1 MLRLAWK
8 NLLDKPLS
16 TGLSLLLLAL
26 GTGLISV
33 LLLLNKQVQDNFDRN
48 LAGVDLVIGAKGSPL
63 QLILSSMYHIDAPTG
78 NVSLQEVRPFLNPQ
92 HPLIAE
98 SVPLSMGDSYR
109 GYRILG
115 TTREW
120 LDFYDVAVAEGA
132 LWSADFEV
140 TIGATAAAEL
150 GLAIGDTFRSSHGLD
165 DNQDL
170 THEEAPPF
178 RVVGILAPSGTVADQ
193 LILTT
198 PGSFWRIHDSHA
210 EEEGDHDHDHAD
222 HDHAATDSAILDRSG
237 LLAADPEQEITA
249 VLARFKGRNFQALN
263 MQRAINENTDLQAA
277 TPAIELNRLYALMD
291 TGEQALRFLALA
303 IMIVSALSVFVSLYA
318 SLRERRYELALLR
331 SMGAGRGKIF
341 GLVLLEGGLL
351 ALAGGLLGVLGAH
364 LAFQLLAGRLEAAYR
379 YNFRAWEFL
388 PAEGLLVLAALGLGL
403 LAALLPAW
411 EAARTDIAETL
422 TEG

>member
-8 NLLDKPLS
+8 NLLDQPLS

-26 GTGLISV
+26 GTGLISI

-63 QLILSSMYHIDAPTG
+63 QLILSSMFHIDAPTG
-78 NVSLQEVRPFLNPQ
+78 NVTLDEVRPFLNPQ
-92 HPLIAE
+92 HPLIQQ

-120 LDFYDVAVAEGA
+120 LDFYEVSVATGA

-140 TIGATAAAEL
+140 TAGAAVAEEL
-150 GLAIGDTFRSSHGLD
+150 GLEIGDTFRSSHGLD

-170 THEEAPPF
+170 THDEAPPF
-178 RVVGILAPSGTVADQ
+178 RLVGILAPSGTVADQ
-193 LILTT
+193 LLLTT

-210 EEEGDHDHDHAD
+210 ESAEEDHAGHDHAVAD
-222 HDHAATDSAILDRSG
+222 GAILDRPA
-237 LLAADPEQEITA
+237 LLAADGEQEITA

-277 TPAIELNRLYALMD
+277 TPAIEINRLYALMD
-291 TGEQALRFLALA
+291 TGERALRFLAMA

-331 SMGAGRGKIF
+331 GMGAGRGKVF

-351 ALAGGLLGVLGAH
+351 ATAGGLLGILGAH
-364 LAFQLLAGRLEAAYR
+364 LIFQLLAGRLEAAYR
-379 YNFRAWEFL
+379 YPFEPWVFL
-388 PAEGLLVLAALGLGL
+388 PTEGILLAAALGIGL
-403 LAALLPAW
+403 VAALLPAW
-411 EAARTDIAETL
+411 EASRTDIAETL
-422 TEG
+422 TGR